1 MIKIMA
7 KRAQASFDMLLTF
20 MIGISIILAT
30 ILYVNSAQTEY
41 LSSYKVNAAQNTVNK
56 IAEAADTI
64 FFQGNYSKI
73 VSTLY
78 FPEGISDATVQ
89 GNTVMLKLR
98 TSSGETE
105 IYQTTK
111 ESVDGRLPTTSG
123 TYKISVENMGNYV
136 SIDY

>member
-1 MIKIMA
+1 MV

-41 LSSYKVNAAQNTVNK
+41 SSSYKINAAQNTVNK

-64 FFQGNYSKI
+64 FLQGNHSKI
-73 VSTLY
+73 VLTLY
-78 FPEGISDATVQ
+78 FPDGISKASVQ
-89 GNTVMLKLR
+89 DNTVMLKLV
-98 TSSGETE
+98 TSSGETD

-111 ESVDGRLPTTSG
+111 ENVSGSLPKASG
-123 TYKISVENMGNYV
+123 TYKITVENIGENV
-136 SIDY
+136 SIGH